1 MGLSDY
7 ILLIDR
13 LGVFG
18 VLIVTL
24 FLLVMF
30 VGSLV
35 DIVQFAWMF
44 KRAQKRRDRIQ
55 YNKIRAQVLLE
66 LHEREKQ

>member
-7 ILLIDR
+7 ILLIDK

-18 VLIVTL
+18 VLIVTV
-24 FLLVMF
+24 FLIVMF

-35 DIVQFAWMF
+35 DIVQFAWMYQ
-44 KRAQKRRDRIQ
+44 RAQKKKERMQ
-55 YNKIRAQVLLE
+55 YNKIKAQVLLE
-66 LHEREKQ
+66 LHDKKM